1 MDIFKI
7 NGLQMLAYCDAN
19 EGHVYVAAPKVNV
32 CVDGRNGIGIVRS
45 GPRGRSN
52 RLNICMEDGG
62 TFYRVMKPSLV
73 DYVWMHHGQHN
84 DEMIIAEYHPV

>member
-1 MDIFKI
+1 
-7 NGLQMLAYCDAN
+7 MLEYCDAN

-45 GPRGRSN
+45 ESRGRSN

-62 TFYRVMKPSLV
+62 TFYRVMEPSLV
-73 DYVWMHHGQHN
+73 DDVWM
-84 DEMIIAEYHPV
+84 YHVSTMMR